1 MKCRIEARYLW
12 DIPTSGADSDNTSEI
27 VRLVHWSKR
36 VQLAEAR
43 LQPCRHSNGAVA
55 LWTTM
60 HNSVTDSSQTRSR
73 RMLLDRI
80 QQQFQRCF
88 VIGDIFG
95 LVEHLGTA
103 SVNRIKAAV
112 LETDAIDCSGPKA

>member
-1 MKCRIEARYLW
+1 MKCRIETRYLW
-12 DIPTSGADSDNTSEI
+12 EIPTSAADRGNAGQI

-36 VQLAEAR
+36 AQLAEAR
-43 LQPCRHSNGAVA
+43 LQPCGHKNGAIA
-55 LWTTM
+55 LWTAM
-60 HNSVTDSSQTRSR
+60 YNPVTDCSQTRSR

-95 LVEHLGTA
+95 LIEQFGAA
-103 SVNRIKAAV
+103 SVDCMEAAV
-112 LETDAIDCSGPKA
+112 PEANAIDRSGPKA